1 MISKKNGDSDKAFD
15 KARLA
20 KSAVSMLL
28 GNEINDMEDDTSTG
42 DPNAPYMCLVY
53 GEAGVGKSTHCSRA
67 EGVYF
72 IPTERGISQIN
83 VARYRHPVDTLPT
96 LVAILDK
103 LLVARHPY
111 KAVCL
116 DSATAAERLVASH
129 IDARLTKTPVKLKD
143 GSMAHSI
150 AEMNAEY
157 GRGYTL
163 IVGEWLEI
171 LKRLEALRDKRGMN
185 VFVTANC
192 KTETVRNIEGPDYQK
207 YTMDMSGPKSIKLLV
222 NAADYVLFMRQD
234 VSIDAKNKK
243 KVLADARDL
252 SIYTRGTAAW
262 TAKTRGAIPWPERIP
277 LDWAT
282 FDRLR
287 MLIARHGR
295 DLRQTLMDRFAAVE
309 STIPGGEAGT
319 KPEESPRARAKAVF
333 YGNLNAGQWHMAD
346 AVCLQAEE
354 EAAADAPKVEER
366 EEIDIGVDERGEVK
380 KDATEVGGSEVGG
393 AYPGR
398 VGGAS

>member
-1 MISKKNGDSDKAFD
+1 MSAKKIGNGTNAAATDATIDKS
-15 KARLA
+15 RLA
-20 KSAVSMLL
+20 SSAAAMLRGEL
-28 GNEINDMEDDTSTG
+28 DVNDMEADTSTG
-42 DPNAPYMCLVY
+42 DPNAPFMCLAY
-53 GEAGVGKSTHCSRA
+53 GEAGVGKSTMFSQA

-72 IPTERGISQIN
+72 IPTEQGVSQIQ
-83 VARYRHPVDTLPT
+83 VPRYKRPIETLST
-96 LVAILDK
+96 LVAILEK
-103 LLVARHPY
+103 LLTGRHPY

-116 DSATAAERLVASH
+116 DSATAAERLIVAH
-129 IDARLTKTPVKLKD
+129 IDAELKKNPVKLKD

-150 AEMNAEY
+150 SDMNAEY

-163 IVGEWLEI
+163 IVSKWLEL
-171 LKRLEALRDKRGMN
+171 LKIFEALREKRGMN
-185 VFVTANC
+185 VFITANC

-207 YTMDMSGPKSIKLLV
+207 YTMDLSGPKSIKLLV
-222 NAADYVLFMRQD
+222 NASDFTLFMRQD
-234 VSIDAKNKK
+234 VSIDARNKK

-287 MLIARHGR
+287 LLIAHHGR
-295 DLRQTLMDRFAAVE
+295 ELRQTLVDRFAAIE
-309 STIPGGEAGT
+309 ATIPGGDATT

-333 YGNLNAGQWHMAD
+333 YNNLNAGQWHMAD

-354 EAAADAPKVEER
+354 EAAVGAPKAETH
-366 EEIDIGVDERGEVK
+366 EEIDLGVDEQGEVIR
-380 KDATEVGGSEVGG
+380 DFH
-393 AYPGR
+393 R
-398 VGGAS
+398 R